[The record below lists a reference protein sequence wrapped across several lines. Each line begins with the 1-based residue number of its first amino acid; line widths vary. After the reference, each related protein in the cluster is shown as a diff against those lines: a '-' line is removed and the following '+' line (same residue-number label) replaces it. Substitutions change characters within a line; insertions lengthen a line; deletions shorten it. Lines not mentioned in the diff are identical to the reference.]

1 MLLCTQMMVYS
12 FLKNSVD
19 VTFCRNEMG
28 FLVGNLNN
36 FNLDNNLDEDDS
48 DTIIFITLLAW
59 QSKFRKRKAL
69 EKYE

>member
-1 MLLCTQMMVYS
+1 MMVYS
-12 FLKNSVD
+12 FLMNSVD
-19 VTFCRNEMG
+19 VTFCCNEMG

-36 FNLDNNLDEDDS
+36 FNLDHNLDEDDS
-48 DTIIFITLLAW
+48 DTFIFITLLAW